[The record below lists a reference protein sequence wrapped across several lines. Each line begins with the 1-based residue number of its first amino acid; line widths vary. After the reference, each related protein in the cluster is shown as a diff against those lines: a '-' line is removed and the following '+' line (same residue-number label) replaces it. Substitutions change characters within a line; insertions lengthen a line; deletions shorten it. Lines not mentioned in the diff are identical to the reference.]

1 VGDRKRYGESGVGCT
16 RKLGESAFFLTHGC
30 GVADSRKEQEAL
42 MGLLMTVRASMAKA
56 MLSLSVDMGDQ
67 VT

>member
-1 VGDRKRYGESGVGCT
+1 MYMHVHVTMFIHTMYTK
-16 RKLGESAFFLTHGC
+16 THIHTVLYVHT
-30 GVADSRKEQEAL
+30 VADSRKEQEAL
-42 MGLLMTVRASMAKA
+42 MGLLMTVRASIAKA